1 MDLHIFHPKKITER
15 ILWTY
20 QKELCHK
27 CISETWPMFGRQLRK
42 SAPVVACRWDH
53 GDVMIVLIIM
63 IIMVMV
69 MVMVMICTDDDY
81 DDIPGELL
89 GKGAGTE
96 QEHRAFG

>member
-53 GDVMIVLIIM
+53 GDSHDRGDHHDHHDYHG
-63 IIMVMV
+63 
-69 MVMVMICTDDDY
+69 DDHDMY
-81 DDIPGELL
+81 
-89 GKGAGTE
+89 
-96 QEHRAFG
+96 